1 VHMMLNRARIGVV
14 GAGWWSTYTHIPGLL
29 ENRNAELVAVC
40 DTNEAV
46 RTRVLEAFAG
56 LKMYEDLSAMLSD
69 ESLDGVVIAVP
80 HKAHHAVAAQC
91 LDRGLHV
98 MLEKPMT
105 LTARDAEDLLA
116 RASEQGVEVI
126 VGYPWNFT
134 RTAIRARNVLSSA
147 QLGGIQHVQCM
158 HSSMVIEFYRGNE
171 SAYQPVFG
179 WTVSGP
185 GDVYARPEL
194 SGGGQGH
201 LQVTHSSGL
210 MFFVTGLR
218 AARVSMLMN
227 TFGLPVDLVNA
238 MTVEFEGGS
247 LGSVA
252 STGNVPVGDPGRLDL
267 HVYCEDGYL
276 LLDAIRG
283 VLVIHSN
290 DGQVV
295 EDRLDPEDTYPR
307 FDTAANLVDVCLGTA
322 KNGSSGE
329 VGLRSVEMLDA
340 AYRSADRGGA
350 MVAVGDLYD

>member
-1 VHMMLNRARIGVV
+1 MHMTLGKARIGVV

-29 ENRNAELVAVC
+29 ENPNAELVAVC
-40 DTNEAV
+40 DTNEAA
-46 RTRVLEAFAG
+46 RIRVVEAFAG
-56 LKMYEDLSAMLSD
+56 LKVYEDLFAMLAD
-69 ESLDGVVIAVP
+69 ESLDGVVVAVP
-80 HKAHHAVAAQC
+80 HRAHHAVSAQC
-91 LDRGLHV
+91 LNRGLHV

-105 LTARDAEDLLA
+105 LTASDADDLLT
-116 RASEQGVEVI
+116 RASACGAEVI

-134 RTAIRARNVLSSA
+134 RTAVRARDVLSSM

-158 HSSMVIEFYRGNE
+158 HSSMVIEFYRGNDA
-171 SAYQPVFG
+171 AYQPIFE
-179 WTVSGP
+179 WTVAGP

-218 AARVSMLMN
+218 AARVSTLMN

-283 VLVIHSN
+283 VLVIRSN
-290 DGQVV
+290 DGKVI

-307 FDTAANLVDVCLGTA
+307 FATAANLVDVCLGAA
-322 KNGSSGE
+322 KNGSPGE

-340 AYRSADRGGA
+340 AYRSADRDGA
-350 MVAVGDLYD
+350 MVTVGELYA